1 MALQLRLS
9 LSGVPGGRNVQQ
21 GKNGLGQHPGG
32 IVTDAV
38 NHHRKPQL
46 VQKHRQQRRQVRLL
60 ARAVVAGDDNRHRL
74 AGRRGQAQRM
84 LLHRGVKTFHLRF
97 AFAFNAQGD

>member
-1 MALQLRLS
+1 M
-9 LSGVPGGRNVQQ
+9 PGGRNIQQ

-46 VQKHRQQRRQVRLL
+46 VQKHRQQGRQVRLL

-84 LLHRGVKTFHLRF
+84 LLHRRVKPFHLRF
-97 AFAFNAQGD
+97 AFAFDAQGD